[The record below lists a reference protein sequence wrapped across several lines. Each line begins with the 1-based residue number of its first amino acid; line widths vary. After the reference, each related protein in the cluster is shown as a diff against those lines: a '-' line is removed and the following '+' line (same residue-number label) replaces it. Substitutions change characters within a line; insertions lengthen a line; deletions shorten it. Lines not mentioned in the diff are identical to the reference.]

1 MNLNT
6 FLTKIKTEIPVS
18 FIETIAIISA
28 NYDYQPTAFQ
38 NGLGENAIA
47 QNEGSCKIFAFAK
60 LHELTEIQTL
70 SLFGEYYRVDVL
82 QNPDA
87 KDHQNIRQFMQHGWI
102 GIIFDGVALKA
113 I

>member
-1 MNLNT
+1 MNLNA

-28 NYDYQPTAFQ
+28 NYDYQPTAFH
-38 NGLGENAIA
+38 NGLVENAIA